1 MHFKKRKVALNVME
15 DVHIVDSLETRV
27 SGTWRITIR

>member
-1 MHFKKRKVALNVME
+1 MHSKKRKVALNVMK
-15 DVHIVDSLETRV
+15 DVHIHVALETRV